1 MALFPLIFLIYF
13 SFHFFKIKL
22 FYPLGLL
29 ILFFFIIPF
38 VGYPILKII
47 SFLGTNDL
55 QPFIDEINIGLIYV
69 NVAFVFWLLGFQILG
84 KFKNKNIVINYD
96 YSDRFFGYAL
106 IFFGICLY
114 FFVFSYVGISFTNSF
129 YDPLGTRFSIINK
142 PGGFY
147 LRTISFWTMW
157 CGWFLI
163 FLLYLKGYKISKIKL
178 LFYFSFIIFLT
189 LPLGQRSLTIFP
201 FIFIFLILFYLKK
214 ISFKKTFSIFLLL
227 FFSIPILGLYRELGQ
242 SDFGFTF
249 SSFIENFGIMFT
261 NIQGVLFLI
270 SERINNLYFFT
281 VFLEFKDQI
290 DYDLIDSISGFFNL
304 FVPSFFSFGEKSYDL
319 TTLLTLKHL
328 GSLKYGTYDFTAFP
342 EWFLIGGYLG
352 IPFFAF
358 FSGLIN
364 RFLVEGVF
372 KIGGSLFFLML
383 FTDGFFLKYPFI
395 TLNNINNILLI
406 IFIIYSL
413 IIYLLFNTYRRLRK
427 MKNSIN

>member
-1 MALFPLIFLIYF
+1 MALISLIILIFF
-13 SFHFFKIKL
+13 SFYFFKIKL

-29 ILFFFIIPF
+29 IAFFFIIPF
-38 VGYPILKII
+38 VGYPTIKII
-47 SFLGTNDL
+47 SLFGTNDL
-55 QPFIDEINIGLIYV
+55 KPFIDEINIGLIYV
-69 NVAFVFWLLGFQILG
+69 NVVFVFWLLGFQILG
-84 KFKNKNIVINYD
+84 KFKNKAIAISYD

-106 IFFGICLY
+106 IYFGIILY
-114 FFVFSYVGISFTNSF
+114 FIVFKYVGLDFINSF
-129 YDPLGTRFSIINK
+129 NDPLNTRFAIINK
-142 PGGFY
+142 SGGFY

-163 FLLYLKGYKISKIKL
+163 FLLFLKGFKISKIKL
-178 LFYFSFIIFLT
+178 LIYFIFIIFLT

-201 FIFIFLILFYLKK
+201 FVFVFLILFYFKK
-214 ISFKKTFSIFLLL
+214 ISYKKTLSIFLLL

-242 SDFGFTF
+242 SNFGFTF
-249 SSFIENFGIMFT
+249 ISFVENFGIMFT
-261 NIQGVLFLI
+261 DFQGVLYLI

-281 VFLEFKDQI
+281 IFLEFKDQI
-290 DYDLIDSISGFFNL
+290 DYDLFDSISGFFNL
-304 FVPSFFSFGEKSYDL
+304 FVPSFLSFGEKSYDL

-383 FTDGFFLKYPFI
+383 FSDGFFLKYPFI
-395 TLNNINNILLI
+395 TINNINNILVI
-406 IFIIYSL
+406 IFIIYSI
-413 IIYLLFNTYRRLRK
+413 IIYLLFNTYRRLKR
-427 MKNSIN
+427 MNNSIN